1 MPPPRLS
8 LFLCLSFFFVSLS
21 LGFSFSLCLFLPVV
35 FSVSLFPLSLC
46 VRFSF
51 LLRLS
56 FLCPSVF
63 LFSLS
68 LGVLSLFLSS
78 ASLVPL
84 SLCFLCLC
92 VLPACLLPGLPRLT
106 QGGHNKTENKLF
118 RVHILCIGRLRLH
131 HATSIPFY
139 FLPLPDYEEEK
150 ESSILIIFSKDHTSR
165 WKVVI
170 LYRRH
175 TRSWSF

>member
-1 MPPPRLS
+1 MPPPSFFFSLS
-8 LFLCLSFFFVSLS
+8 LVFLCLPVSRFLFLSLS
-21 LGFSFSLCLFLPVV
+21 FSPSLFSLSRCF
-35 FSVSLFPLSLC
+35 LSLC
-46 VRFSF
+46 V
-51 LLRLS
+51 
-56 FLCPSVF
+56 SVF
-63 LFSLS
+63 PFCCACLFSVLLCFCSLCLS
-68 LGVLSLFLSS
+68 AFSLFLSF

-92 VLPACLLPGLPRLT
+92 VLPACLLPGLPCLT

-139 FLPLPDYEEEK
+139 FPPLPDYEEEK

-175 TRSWSF
+175 TKSWSF